1 MVYVNTSVRSTVIAV
16 SIFAVDS
23 LSTLPT
29 TYQHEGAW
37 MPRHGVFS
45 RPFGRFFL
53 LGITTMIVAAG
64 TVSAQD
70 SEYSDPFALDDYKDW
85 HEATMPTPYGV
96 IAYGTL
102 PLYGQPE
109 EGTELSNPFR
119 AGVMAYYD
127 AWQAAFEVRPEA
139 TYFRLMPRSVGRDGF
154 IAAVLE
160 VGFAST
166 SFETDDYYEG
176 PQTVEV
182 SETRYGM
189 GISYHSGN
197 SESIGPRYLLDA
209 TFGFYDRTF
218 QQADHPFYFTL
229 QAGVLLRVPL
239 GPVAVNAGPYL
250 EYGQGMLTYTASP
263 RFIEP
268 SATYFRAGLHI
279 EVAMNFNRPQ
289 YLTGAQ

>member
-1 MVYVNTSVRSTVIAV
+1 
-16 SIFAVDS
+16 
-23 LSTLPT
+23 
-29 TYQHEGAW
+29 
-37 MPRHGVFS
+37 
-45 RPFGRFFL
+45 
-53 LGITTMIVAAG
+53 MIVAAG

-102 PLYGQPE
+102 PLYGQPK

-176 PQTVEV
+176 PQTVKV

-209 TFGFYDRTF
+209 TFGYVDRTVLQDDF
-218 QQADHPFYFTL
+218 PLYYTL

-250 EYGQGMLTYTASP
+250 EYGQGMLTYTATP
-263 RFIEP
+263 RDIDTK
-268 SATYFRAGLHI
+268 ATYFRAGLQI